1 MQRSS
6 KGAPVQEPSSSPQPQ
21 LTQDCSS
28 KTQEL
33 EEPLLN
39 RWFSMPAVWLLL
51 RLSGWLVFPHGAG
64 SPSSS
69 PSDYNSTADAGD
81 EELDSQA
88 KEKRMK
94 DLAQDV
100 VEEEKRFKFALLST
114 TILLVTLFN
123 FLLLF
128 FLCPGVEFIKA
139 VAFSPAPGE
148 ELMSPAEYD
157 SAPMFRGVIAT
168 LAIINCTTFVLHH
181 LFRSITFSAC
191 AVFFYLNG
199 SVWFI
204 CILWGPVSELLGALV
219 HVPVLAFYVFG
230 HRSGAAALV
239 TTLVQAVLYM
249 AACLVGFVPA
259 SGNTLKLGLTAQV
272 SAIMSSYVLL
282 GLCAALNERSRAQAV
297 RMYQE
302 AHARLIKATK
312 AKARFLANVSHG
324 THSHT
329 TRTAHDTHALTVS
342 VCLVLR

>member
-1 MQRSS
+1 LPGEAKPDGLS
-6 KGAPVQEPSSSPQPQ
+6 KAR
-21 LTQDCSS
+21 
-28 KTQEL
+28 EL
-33 EEPLLN
+33 EEPLLDG
-39 RWFSMPAVWLLL
+39 WFCMLL

-81 EELDSQA
+81 EKLDSQA

-94 DLAQDV
+94 HPAQVV

-114 TILLVTLFN
+114 TILLFTLFN
-123 FLLLF
+123 FLF
-128 FLCPGVEFIKA
+128 FCPGVEFTTA
-139 VAFSPAPGE
+139 VAFSPPPGE
-148 ELMSPAEYD
+148 ELVSPAG
-157 SAPMFRGVIAT
+157 SAPFFSRVITT
-168 LAIINCTTFVLHH
+168 LTIINCITFVLHH

-204 CILWGPVSELLGALV
+204 CILWGPVIELLGALV

-230 HRSGAAALV
+230 HRSGAAALG

-249 AACLVGFVPA
+249 VACIVGLVPA

-272 SAIMSSYVLL
+272 LVIMSTYVLL
-282 GLCAALNERSRAQAV
+282 GLCAALNEGSRAQAV

-324 THSHT
+324 TRTPPHARH
-329 TRTAHDTHALTVS
+329 TRTHCRNVPCSSLKRAEDAAARD
-342 VCLVLR
+342 CGGE